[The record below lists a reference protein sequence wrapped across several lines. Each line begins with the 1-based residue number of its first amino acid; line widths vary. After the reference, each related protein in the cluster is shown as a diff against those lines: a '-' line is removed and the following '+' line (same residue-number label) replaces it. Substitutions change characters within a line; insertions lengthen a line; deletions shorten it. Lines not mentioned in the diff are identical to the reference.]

1 VRVYVSDGRE
11 MWIPGQTRP
20 GAAASL
26 LLGMWVVVMM
36 EAMMLLLPSLVP
48 MLWRYHQAVRQDRQK
63 SGGFDWI
70 LR

>member
-1 VRVYVSDGRE
+1 MR
-11 MWIPGQTRP
+11 MPGQTRP

-36 EAMMLLLPSLVP
+36 EAMMMMMLLPSLVP
-48 MLWRYHQAVRQDRQK
+48 ILWRYRQAVRQDRQK